1 MKKPYKNTEFSL
13 TRKCDKCH
21 KPMKMNLLHKISKA
35 ELCYRCF
42 YPLDMLRRGVRV
54 ASVGASS
61 VEYAIMVTGVA
72 AAIVA
77 AVTLFGG
84 QVKSLFDLAATIVS
98 LPH

>member
-1 MKKPYKNTEFSL
+1 MKKPFKNTEFSQ
-13 TRKCDKCH
+13 TRKCGNCK
-21 KPMKMNLLHKISKA
+21 KPLKMNLLHKITKA

-72 AAIVA
+72 AVIVA
-77 AVTLFGG
+77 VVTLFGG
-84 QVKSLFDLAATIVS
+84 SVKTLFDSVANIV
-98 LPH
+98 LIP